1 MAEILSPEV
10 IVARIRDALDALE
23 RRPRTPGL
31 EAYEEDR
38 VAFLRSAD
46 ELGEPRLVHAEGV
59 PVRYAT
65 ALFWQGR
72 IGGIVASDPATGEV
86 LSWPAW
92 GPARR
97 PLFMYSI
104 EEVERFLE
112 RRDPRVHE
120 VVPRELKTPT
130 RFSVEPSKIHES
142 WLLERYD
149 ALPFKN
155 QEERYA
161 WVEEVNRARRMRTRW
176 RHKAGYQEPSFKCLS
191 YAASTVADWW
201 GLMYGVAPCERYQ
214 NFVNGSQE
222 YGVNPRALEVLYYHR
237 ARRVL
242 PRLTRRGRL
251 YRLLPPLPQTL
262 DPVTRERIP
271 ACSLAFADLLASPE
285 DLDLPD
291 PLTRDGQPRHA
302 YRAGMWHMDQ
312 PPKTL
317 FTKGRADPALIREAL
332 HRHGIVLAFTQAR
345 MLRVIRFG
353 LHGIPIVGY
362 FKRGDET
369 LFVYHESYG
378 NHGPGYVW
386 DDSGGPS
393 YMTIPASM
401 LREAS
406 CFPHRLWIDVAV
418 EGDRLAARVTHSGG
432 GEVAAGGRTRVPLP
446 ERPDRV
452 RLSAG
457 RPYFLREDGQP
468 WEATAP
474 WAGAHP
480 AQLAVTR
487 WILLAS
493 QLAAHAAYRPPHVVA
508 ALAAIERELVEMG
521 TRPGAPFEAL
531 APFLGIVTDR
541 EVTLLQSQLL
551 PRLVEAGLPDAVVRR
566 VMA

>member
-1 MAEILSPEV
+1 MSQILPPDV
-10 IVARIRDALDALE
+10 IVTRIRDALDALE

-38 VAFLRSAD
+38 LRFLRSAD
-46 ELGEPRLVHAEGV
+46 ELGEPRLLHTEGV

-65 ALFWQGR
+65 ALFWGDR
-72 IGGIVASDPATGEV
+72 IGGIVASDPHSGEV

-92 GPARR
+92 APGPR

-112 RRDPRVHE
+112 RNDPRVGE

-130 RFSVEPSKIHES
+130 RFSVDPARVPGA
-142 WLLERYD
+142 WLLERYE

-161 WVEEVNRARRMRTRW
+161 WVEEVNKSRRMRTRW
-176 RHKAGYQEPSFKCLS
+176 RHKGGYQEPSFKCLS

-201 GLMYGVAPCERYQ
+201 GLMYGVPPEGRYQ

-237 ARRVL
+237 ARRL
-242 PRLTRRGRL
+242 ARLTRQGRM
-251 YRLLPPLPQTL
+251 YRLAPPLPQTL

-271 ACSLAFADLLASPE
+271 ACSRAFAHLLTTPE
-285 DLDLPD
+285 DLELGD
-291 PLTRDGQPRHA
+291 PLARDGLPR
-302 YRAGMWHMDQ
+302 YGFRAGMWHMDM

-317 FTKGRADPALIREAL
+317 FSKGQADPAAIREAL
-332 HRHGIVLAFTQAR
+332 HRHGIVLGFTQAR

-353 LHGIPIVGY
+353 LHGVPIVGY
-362 FKRGDET
+362 FKQGNET
-369 LFVYHESYG
+369 LFIYHESYG

-418 EGDRLAARVTHSGG
+418 EGGNLAVRATHSGG
-432 GEVAAGGRTRVPLP
+432 GAVNVRGRTLVPVP

-452 RLSAG
+452 HLTAG
-457 RPYFLREDGQP
+457 RPYFLREDGQA
-468 WEATAP
+468 WEASAP
-474 WAGAHP
+474 WAG
-480 AQLAVTR
+480 TR
-487 WILLAS
+487 PGQVALFRWLLLAS
-493 QLAAHAAYRPPHVVA
+493 QLANHPGHRPAHVEATLA
-508 ALAAIERELVEMG
+508 ALERELIEVAH
-521 TRPGAPFEAL
+521 RPDEPLEQLSAFQR
-531 APFLGIVTDR
+531 IVSDR

-551 PRLVEAGLPDAVVRR
+551 PRLVQAGLSETVVRR